1 MNPTT
6 PATALGIDFGGTSV
20 KFGVVEGHQVIAQAP
35 AIATEDFQEA
45 APLIDAIVY
54 VIEDL
59 RAHHP
64 GISAIGV
71 GVPGFVDFPT
81 GTIHNLTNVKGW
93 KNISLRDILQDRTK
107 LPVTVENDANCMAYA
122 EWKVGAGV
130 GKDHLVCITL
140 GTGVGG
146 GIITHGHM
154 LRGSRSVAGEL
165 GQTSIDYQGRKGAY
179 GNLGSLE
186 DYIGNNEIAADARD
200 TYASHDIEKSVTDC
214 TPAAL
219 SKSAAQ
225 GDEIAVEIWQGIAR
239 KLACTVVNACW
250 LLNPS
255 AIIIGGGVAKA
266 GGLLFDP
273 LKQAISEQLSPAFL
287 DGLEIIPA
295 RFSNDA
301 GIIGAATLAHEEA
314 GQAKERPSKK
324 QS

>member
-1 MNPTT
+1 MTMSNPV

-20 KFGVVEGHQVIAQAP
+20 KFGVVQGHEVIAQAP
-35 AIATEDFQEA
+35 AIATEDFNDSQ
-45 APLIDAIVY
+45 PLIDAIVY

-59 RAHHP
+59 RSHHP
-64 GISAIGV
+64 EISAIGV

-93 KNISLRDILQDRTK
+93 KNIPLRDILHTRTG

-122 EWKVGAGV
+122 EWKLGAGT

-154 LRGSRSVAGEL
+154 LRGARSVAGEL

-186 DYIGNNEIAADARD
+186 DYIGNNEIAADARE
-200 TYASHDIEKSVTDC
+200 TYASHGIEKSIAEC
-214 TPAAL
+214 SPAAL
-219 SKSAAQ
+219 SQAAAQ
-225 GDEIAVEIWQGIAR
+225 GDEIAIEIWRGIAR
-239 KLACTVVNACW
+239 KLACTVINACW
-250 LLNPS
+250 LLNPA

-266 GGLLFDP
+266 GKLLFDP
-273 LKQAISEQLSPAFL
+273 LRQCMEAQLSPAFL
-287 DGLEIIPA
+287 DGLEILPA

-314 GQAKERPSKK
+314 LQL
-324 QS
+324 Q

>member
-1 MNPTT
+1 MSESIQPTS
-6 PATALGIDFGGTSV
+6 LGIDFGGTSV
-20 KFGVVEGHQVIAQAP
+20 KFGVVRGHEVIAQAP

-64 GISAIGV
+64 EISAIGV
-71 GVPGFVDFPT
+71 GVPGFVDFET

-93 KNISLRDILQDRTK
+93 TNIALRDILEQRTG
-107 LPVTVENDANCMAYA
+107 LPVAVENDANCMAYA
-122 EWKVGAGV
+122 EWKVGAGR
-130 GKDHLVCITL
+130 GMDHLVCITL

-154 LRGSRSVAGEL
+154 LRGAHSVAGEL
-165 GQTSIDYQGRKGAY
+165 GQTSIDYRGREGAY

-186 DYIGNNEIAADARD
+186 DYIGNNEIAADARQ
-200 TYASHDIEKSVTDC
+200 TYSSHNIEKSITEC

-219 SKSAAQ
+219 SQAAAG
-225 GDEIAVEIWQGIAR
+225 GDEIAVEIWRGIAQ
-239 KLACTVVNACW
+239 KLACTVINACW
-250 LLNPS
+250 LLNPA

-266 GGLLFDP
+266 GELLFGP
-273 LKQAISEQLSPAFL
+273 LKESIEKQLSPAFL
-287 DGLEIIPA
+287 DGLKILPA
-295 RFSNDA
+295 QFSNDA
-301 GIIGAATLAHEEA
+301 GIIGAATLALEESA
-314 GQAKERPSKK
+314 K

>member
-1 MNPTT
+1 MSESTQST
-6 PATALGIDFGGTSV
+6 PTALGIDFGGTSV
-20 KFGVVEGHQVIAQAP
+20 KFGVVRGQEVIDHAP

-45 APLIDAIVY
+45 LPLIDAIAY

-59 RAHHP
+59 RRHYP
-64 GISAIGV
+64 EICAIGV

-81 GTIHNLTNVKGW
+81 GTIHNLTNVQGW
-93 KNISLRDILQDRTK
+93 KNISLRDILHERTY

-154 LRGSRSVAGEL
+154 LRGARSIAGEL
-165 GQTSIDYQGRKGAY
+165 GQTSIDYQGRRGAY

-186 DYIGNNEIAADARD
+186 DYIGNNEIAAEARD
-200 TYASHDIEKSVTDC
+200 VYASRGIEKNITDC
-214 TPAAL
+214 TPATL
-219 SKSAAQ
+219 SLAAAG
-225 GDEIAVEIWQGIAR
+225 GDELALEIWTGIAQ

-250 LLNPS
+250 ILNPA

-266 GGLLFDP
+266 GEILFNP
-273 LKQAISEQLSPAFL
+273 LKESIKNQLSPAFY
-287 DGLEIIPA
+287 DGLEILPA
-295 RFSNDA
+295 HFSNSA
-301 GIIGAATLAHEEA
+301 GIIGASALAIEEA
-314 GQAKERPSKK
+314 AKTE
-324 QS
+324 

>member
-1 MNPTT
+1 MSKSIQPIS
-6 PATALGIDFGGTSV
+6 LGIDFGGTSV
-20 KFGVVEGHQVIAQAP
+20 KFGVVQGSEVIAQAP
-35 AIATEDFQEA
+35 AIATDDFHEA
-45 APLIDAIVY
+45 PPLIDAIVY

-59 RAHHP
+59 RSHHP
-64 GISAIGV
+64 DISAIGV

-93 KNISLRDILQDRTK
+93 KNIALRDILEERTH

-122 EWKVGAGV
+122 EWKLGAGA
-130 GKDHLVCITL
+130 GRDHLVCITL

-154 LRGSRSVAGEL
+154 LRGAHSVAGEL
-165 GQTSIDYQGRKGAY
+165 GQTSIDYRGRAGAY

-186 DYIGNNEIAADARD
+186 DYIGNNEIAADARQ
-200 TYASHDIEKSVTDC
+200 TYSSHNMEKSITEC

-219 SKSAAQ
+219 SQAAAQ
-225 GDEIAVEIWQGIAR
+225 GDEIAVEIWRSIAQ
-239 KLACTVVNACW
+239 KLACTVINACW

-266 GGLLFDP
+266 GELLFDP
-273 LKQAISEQLSPAFL
+273 LKESIEQQLSPAFL
-287 DGLEIIPA
+287 EGLEIIPA
-295 RFSNDA
+295 QFSNDA
-301 GIIGAATLAHEEA
+301 GIMGAATLALEESA
-314 GQAKERPSKK
+314 K

>member
-6 PATALGIDFGGTSV
+6 SPTALGIDFGGTSV
-20 KFGVVEGHQVIAQAP
+20 KFGVVRGHEVIAQAP
-35 AIATEDFQEA
+35 AIATEDFEDS

-54 VIEDL
+54 IIEDL
-59 RAHHP
+59 LSHHP
-64 GISAIGV
+64 EISAIGV

-93 KNISLRDILQDRTK
+93 KNIALREILQDRAK

-122 EWKVGAGV
+122 EWKLGAGV

-200 TYASHDIEKSVTDC
+200 TYAGEGIEKSVTDC

-219 SKSAAQ
+219 SMAAAG
-225 GDEIAVEIWQGIAR
+225 GDQIAIEIWRGIAQ
-239 KLACTVVNACW
+239 KLACTIINTCW
-250 LLNPS
+250 LLNPA

-266 GGLLFDP
+266 GKLLFDP
-273 LKQAISEQLSPAFL
+273 LKESIEQQLAPAFL
-287 DGLEIIPA
+287 DNLEILPA

-301 GIIGAATLAHEEA
+301 GIIGAAALASEEA
-314 GQAKERPSKK
+314 ENAG
-324 QS
+324 

>member
-1 MNPTT
+1 MSSPV

-20 KFGVVEGHQVIAQAP
+20 KFGVVQGSKVIAEAP
-35 AIATEDFQEA
+35 AIATEEFNQA
-45 APLIDAIVY
+45 QPLIDAIVY
-54 VIEDL
+54 VVEDL
-59 RAHHP
+59 RSHHP
-64 GISAIGV
+64 EISAVGV

-93 KNISLRDILQDRTK
+93 KNIALRDILQDRTG

-122 EWKVGAGV
+122 EWKLGAGA

-146 GIITHGHM
+146 GIISHGHM
-154 LRGSRSVAGEL
+154 LRGARSVAGEL
-165 GQTSIDYQGRKGAY
+165 GQTSIDYRGRKGAY

-200 TYASHDIEKSVTDC
+200 IYAGHGMEKSVTDC

-219 SKSAAQ
+219 SQAAAA
-225 GDEIAVEIWQGIAR
+225 GDEIAVEIWRGVAQ

-250 LLNPS
+250 LLNPA

-266 GGLLFDP
+266 GKLLFGP
-273 LKQAISEQLSPAFL
+273 LEESIRAQLSPAFL
-287 DGLEIIPA
+287 DGMEILPA

-301 GIIGAATLAHEEA
+301 GIIGAATLALEEA
-314 GQAKERPSKK
+314 PES
-324 QS
+324 

>member
-1 MNPTT
+1 MSKSVQTT
-6 PATALGIDFGGTSV
+6 SLGIDFGGTSV
-20 KFGVVEGHQVIAQAP
+20 KFGVVQGSEVIAQAP
-35 AIATEDFQEA
+35 AIATDDFHEA
-45 APLIDAIVY
+45 SPLIDAIVY

-59 RAHHP
+59 RSHHP
-64 GISAIGV
+64 DISAIGV

-93 KNISLRDILQDRTK
+93 KNIALRNILEDRTH

-122 EWKVGAGV
+122 EWKLGAGA
-130 GKDHLVCITL
+130 GRDHLVCITL

-154 LRGSRSVAGEL
+154 LRGAHSVAGEL
-165 GQTSIDYQGRKGAY
+165 GQTSIDYRGRAGAY

-186 DYIGNNEIAADARD
+186 DYIGNNEIAADARQ
-200 TYASHDIEKSVTDC
+200 TYSSHNREKSIAEC

-219 SKSAAQ
+219 SQAAAQ
-225 GDEIAVEIWQGIAR
+225 GDEIAVEIWRGIAQ
-239 KLACTVVNACW
+239 KLACTVINACW

-266 GGLLFDP
+266 GELLFGP
-273 LKQAISEQLSPAFL
+273 LKESIEQQLSPAFL
-287 DGLEIIPA
+287 EGLEILPA
-295 RFSNDA
+295 QFSNDA
-301 GIIGAATLAHEEA
+301 GIIGAATLALEESA
-314 GQAKERPSKK
+314 K